1 VNSICSIS
9 EPMNDVNISCNSKPP
24 TLVADDG
31 DTIFVILIHQRMVE
45 KIDKPKKINN
55 LTKLPLHKIS
65 IL

>member
-1 VNSICSIS
+1 
-9 EPMNDVNISCNSKPP
+9 MNDVNISCNSKPP